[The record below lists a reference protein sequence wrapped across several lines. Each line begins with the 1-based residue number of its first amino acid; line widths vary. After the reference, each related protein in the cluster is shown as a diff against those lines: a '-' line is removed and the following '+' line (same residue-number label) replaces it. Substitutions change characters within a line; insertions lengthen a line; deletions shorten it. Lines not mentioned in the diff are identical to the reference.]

1 MPFPILDKANKVP
14 IATLMKWFL
23 ERKIGKVVES
33 RQEIQRRFDGLDWS
47 IQKKV
52 IYAFLSSGKADRKWI
67 YEQLV
72 WLWDESFLPKVKE
85 VFEMYHEKGCYK
97 SVTWYFP
104 TDYIIEHFD
113 ELAVKHNYYN
123 LCYRLAYEKID
134 FEPDRKKLSP
144 KEYLAIME
152 LAHKKVQDE
161 EALEILFDV
170 LHDLCTNRLSKYD
183 GISPRHTVERGKPL
197 VASDFVYVFSLTKKL
212 SYLGCNK
219 AIEVFQEWEKELFST
234 IDNSREFQTLK
245 KENPQNYS
253 EQLRIIAKRYIFRLL
268 PEAYRSESE
277 INPYADNEE
286 VFEKMKENN
295 PILEAFA
302 NKLGLKV
309 IDSVNL

>member
-1 MPFPILDKANKVP
+1 M
-14 IATLMKWFL
+14 
-23 ERKIGKVVES
+23 
-33 RQEIQRRFDGLDWS
+33 
-47 IQKKV
+47 
-52 IYAFLSSGKADRKWI
+52 
-67 YEQLV
+67 
-72 WLWDESFLPKVKE
+72 
-85 VFEMYHEKGCYK
+85 
-97 SVTWYFP
+97 
-104 TDYIIEHFD
+104 
-113 ELAVKHNYYN
+113 
-123 LCYRLAYEKID
+123 
-134 FEPDRKKLSP
+134 
-144 KEYLAIME
+144 
-152 LAHKKVQDE
+152 
-161 EALEILFDV
+161 
-170 LHDLCTNRLSKYD
+170 LHDLCTNRFSKYD

-219 AIEVFQEWEKELFST
+219 AIGVFQEWEKELFST